1 MTLKAPF
8 IAAATLAIAAGPFSL
23 AAAQEAPI
31 AEPVEAGEAEPAM
44 NEDEMADYLNS
55 LQQIKQD
62 VTLTRSVNGEVVEM
76 TTETVV
82 YSADGPLLG
91 SEAGLSPL
99 EQLKAK
105 FDSQV
110 LTRKEALEE
119 AKLDF
124 IVADLDRND
133 AMDAAEFGFLVKGW
147 EEAEIAGAGSGRFV
161 EPFFHIDERSAA
173 AEHAELARAKFAEMA
188 GEVGALSQ
196 KKYTRKV
203 IEDFKRF
210 DANDDDLLRGEELL
224 NFRAAVRGEPITPI
238 EPEASAVEEPATE

>member
-1 MTLKAPF
+1 PLNLFALPPAEYDGDERMFQFMHSSWHQANNGGVNDLYLQDSTGHFVRQDPVALGMPE
-8 IAAATLAIAAGPFSL
+8 TRWSL
-23 AAAQEAPI
+23 ALGTGDLNQDGYTDLYVANDFGP
-31 AEPVEAGEAEPAM
+31 
-44 NEDEMADYLNS
+44 DDLYLNEGG
-55 LQQIKQD
+55 KRWHN
-62 VTLTRSVNGEVVEM
+62 VKGTLFGSVGRDTYKGMNA
-76 TTETVV
+76 
-82 YSADGPLLG
+82 S
-91 SEAGLSPL
+91 
-99 EQLKAK
+99 
-105 FDSQV
+105 
-110 LTRKEALEE
+110 
-119 AKLDF
+119 
-124 IVADLDRND
+124 VADLDRND

>member
-99 EQLKAK
+99 V
-105 FDSQV
+105 DY
-110 LTRKEALEE
+110 
-119 AKLDF
+119 LDLG
-124 IVADLDRND
+124 A
-133 AMDAAEFGFLVKGW
+133 
-147 EEAEIAGAGSGRFV
+147 IAGQHPATLSGGEKQRVAIARALVNSPSVILADEPTGNLDDANGGRIFSLFRNISEERGICVFV
-161 EPFFHIDERSAA
+161 ATHDTGMLEKADAHYRLEGGKL
-173 AEHAELARAKFAEMA
+173 EKVARAKAD
-188 GEVGALSQ
+188 
-196 KKYTRKV
+196 KKAR
-203 IEDFKRF
+203 R
-210 DANDDDLLRGEELL
+210 
-224 NFRAAVRGEPITPI
+224 
-238 EPEASAVEEPATE
+238 